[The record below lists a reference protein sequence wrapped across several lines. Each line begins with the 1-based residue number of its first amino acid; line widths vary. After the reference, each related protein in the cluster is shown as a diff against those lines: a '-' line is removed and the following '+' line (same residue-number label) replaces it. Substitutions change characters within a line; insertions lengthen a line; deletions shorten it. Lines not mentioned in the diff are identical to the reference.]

1 MTFAIEN
8 IRSDDPLLQAR
19 SVRFLQENPD
29 PGVRLRPQKQ
39 LDLALNTG
47 QGIAVQR
54 DGEICA
60 VSLVY
65 QFDVPP
71 NGPVH
76 YEIGTM
82 RVTAESYGLQTFL
95 AKLHMVQ
102 IYLEDDATRGEIFA
116 VVTPDTASE
125 RNMTV
130 HAGMAPWTPPVTLE
144 LLRAV
149 AGVPFNP
156 SKSVL
161 RADDAAIRRAFD
173 DLRSMHESGTV
184 FHAPKRGEK
193 VDVSLGWFE
202 PPLLGHGP

>member
-1 MTFAIEN
+1 MTFTIEN

-19 SVRFLQENPD
+19 TVRFLQENPD
-29 PGVRLRPQKQ
+29 PGVRLRPKEQ

-47 QGIAVQR
+47 QGFAVQR
-54 DGEICA
+54 DGQICA

-82 RVTAESYGLQTFL
+82 RVTAEGYGLQTFL

-102 IYLEDDATRGEIFA
+102 IYLEDDDTRGEIFA

-125 RNMTV
+125 RNLTV
-130 HAGMAPWTPPVTLE
+130 HSGLAPWSPPATLG

-149 AGVPFNP
+149 AGVPFDP
-156 SKSVL
+156 LKSVL
-161 RADDAAIRRAFD
+161 CADDAAIRRAFN
-173 DLRSMHESGTV
+173 DLRGLHDSGTV
-184 FHAPKRGEK
+184 FHAPKKGEK
-193 VDVSLGWFE
+193 VDVLLGWFE
-202 PPLLGHGP
+202 PPLLNHGP